1 MDFQEVLEERLR
13 LTKEVLS
20 AKEKEY
26 ASIKS
31 RYHNFDMAARKRGTS
46 PEDALMGMA
55 VKHDVSIDDLVEW
68 VDLCPGRLTIPLIR
82 EKIGDKIN
90 YLILLEGMLINR
102 VEAFLLEQIVAS
114 EGKFATGGL
123 VKDLEIEPSSVI
135 SVEHYSQEFAKHCR
149 SKSAQ
154 K

>member
-1 MDFQEVLEERLR
+1 MDFEKVLEERLR

-31 RYHNFDMAARKRGTS
+31 RYHNFDMAARKRNTS

-68 VDLCPGRLTIPLIR
+68 AKISPERLTLPLIR

-102 VEAFLLEQIVAS
+102 VEDCLLKNIVVS
-114 EGKFATGGL
+114 EGGFAIGGL
-123 VKDLEIEPSSVI
+123 VNC
-135 SVEHYSQEFAKHCR
+135 EHFPQFG
-149 SKSAQ
+149 
-154 K
+154 

>member
-26 ASIKS
+26 ASVKS
-31 RYHNFDMAARKRGTS
+31 RYHNFDTAARKRGTT

-68 VDLCPGRLTIPLIR
+68 AKVSPERLTLPLIR

-102 VEAFLLEQIVAS
+102 VENCLLKQIVAS
-114 EGKFATGGL
+114 EDEFATGGL
-123 VKDLEIEPSSVI
+123 INCEHFPNVDPI
-135 SVEHYSQEFAKHCR
+135 SDHFMKLKIIPE
-149 SKSAQ
+149 
-154 K
+154 